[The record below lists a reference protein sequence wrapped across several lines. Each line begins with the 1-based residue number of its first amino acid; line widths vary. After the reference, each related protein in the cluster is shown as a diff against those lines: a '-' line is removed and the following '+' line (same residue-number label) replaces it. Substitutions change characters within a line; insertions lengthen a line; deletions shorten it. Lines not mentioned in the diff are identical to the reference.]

1 MTCNSGGFGTI
12 ELQYTYKIL
21 ISSKE
26 NQERTI
32 VGYFLIYHLI
42 EEEKSF
48 HLIYNKTIKG

>member
-1 MTCNSGGFGTI
+1 MTCNSGGFSTI

-48 HLIYNKTIKG
+48 HLIYNKTIEG